1 MGLRRELPARR
12 KDGSEFWIELGLT
25 EVRTEN
31 GNGGNGRLYCGFL
44 KDLTGLKAREAES
57 LRGESRMRGI
67 VEASF
72 AAMFA
77 VNEEGKIL
85 MVNEAAVRQFGY
97 TR

>member
-12 KDGSEFWIELGLT
+12 KGGSELWIELGLT

-31 GNGGNGRLYCGFL
+31 GSGERLFCGFL
-44 KDLTGLKAREAES
+44 KDLTERKAREAEI
-57 LRGESRMRGI
+57 LRGESRMKGI

>member
-31 GNGGNGRLYCGFL
+31 GSEERLFCGFL
-44 KDLTGLKAREAES
+44 KDLTRLKAREAEI
-57 LRGESRMRGI
+57 LRGESRMKGI